1 MKTHT
6 DRLIQRAAGCYVFYY
21 TKALFKAFLHNTRQ
35 RGYTFLMA
43 GGSAHYDK
51 QSLTEVQA
59 AGETARQ
66 KEKLQR
72 SIEKPQKEIIIWY
85 VGIAFSLFP
94 VVLIAIGLLIY
105 KDNVEL
111 YSRFIEYLK
120 VFFDSGSFLWFT
132 ISLLFTSLTN
142 IVLFGKRNT
151 PAEAK
156 FLRVS
161 IIVGVFSFLFALVI
175 YFFNVIYPINVK
187 VFRALS
193 IIIAALFGRFSYY
206 FTVKLVGGK

>member
-1 MKTHT
+1 
-6 DRLIQRAAGCYVFYY
+6 
-21 TKALFKAFLHNTRQ
+21 
-35 RGYTFLMA
+35 MA
-43 GGSAHYDK
+43 GDSAHYDK

-94 VVLIAIGLLIY
+94 VFLIATGLLIY

-111 YSRFIEYLK
+111 YSRFSEYLK

-142 IVLFGKRNT
+142 IVLFWNKNT

-161 IIVGVFSFLFALVI
+161 RVSIIAGVFSLLFALVI

-187 VFRALS
+187 VFRVLS
-193 IIIAALFGRFSYY
+193 IIIAALFGKFSYY